1 MKSQITKL
9 IKPTLCL
16 GVAALVLSGSAGA
29 TRVYASDRDSDSKA
43 PTTILTAFE
52 DIYWRWTFGNLTL
65 PTDQNGNAVVGGVA
79 LMPLPNAPGD
89 GTPASIDVTLKA
101 GEPFFLPLIGLL
113 GTSYTDGTP
122 PDPMVDK
129 NVFGK
134 TNLILT
140 LKLDG
145 KTILD
150 ESDALDHY
158 TQITFDPPIPLNSP
172 PVDAIIYSQGI
183 AILHAP
189 LAVGK
194 HVLKLDVKLPVAL
207 FGVTFEYHNTF
218 NITVQ
223 AGGH

>member
-1 MKSQITKL
+1 MKHQISKR
-9 IKPTLCL
+9 IKSTLCL
-16 GVAALVLSGSAGA
+16 GVAALVLIGAPGA
-29 TRVYASDRDSDSKA
+29 TRAYAADSN
-43 PTTILTAFE
+43 TILTAFE
-52 DIYWRWTFGNLTL
+52 DTYWRWAFGNITL
-65 PTDQNGNAVVGGVA
+65 PTDQYGNAVVGGMA

-89 GTPASIDVTLKA
+89 GTPASIDVTLKT

-129 NVFGK
+129 SVFGK
-134 TNLILT
+134 RNLTLT

-150 ESDALDHY
+150 EADARENY
-158 TQITFDPPIPLNSP
+158 TQVTFDPPIPLNSP

-189 LAVGK
+189 LARGN
-194 HVLKLDVKLPVAL
+194 HVLTLDVKLPVPL
-207 FGVTFEYHNTF
+207 FGVTYEYHNTF